1 MHDELHT
8 ACLVEKSF
16 QNDVVLC
23 RQAAERGMTGRE
35 ILNKL
40 LGRSRIHRALV
51 DAPTQRCLPGR
62 IAPQQRGH
70 ACTQL
75 RH

>member
-1 MHDELHT
+1 
-8 ACLVEKSF
+8 
-16 QNDVVLC
+16 
-23 RQAAERGMTGRE
+23 MTGRE

-51 DAPTQRCLPGR
+51 DAPTQRCLPGV

-70 ACTQL
+70 ACAQL